1 MTIDPVAV
9 DFKGLTRNVRIEC
22 VHLAVRWLAGY
33 EEPETVYELLICA
46 EKIEQWVIKHENP
59 EPPDVDDEDEV
70 EIEFTPDCDLD
81 EED

>member
-59 EPPDVDDEDEV
+59 VPEEV
-70 EIEFTPDCDLD
+70 EFTPDFEIED
-81 EED
+81 EEADD